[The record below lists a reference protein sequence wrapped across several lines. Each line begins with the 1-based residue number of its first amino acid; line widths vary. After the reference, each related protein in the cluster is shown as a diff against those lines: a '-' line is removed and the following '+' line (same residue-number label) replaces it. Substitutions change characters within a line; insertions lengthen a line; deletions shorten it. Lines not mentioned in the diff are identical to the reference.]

1 MKRELRP
8 LEAIKDQH
16 PKWLLTMDE
25 ILPEQNFNGI
35 IKTSALK
42 WLFI

>member
-1 MKRELRP
+1 LKRELRP

-16 PKWLLTMDE
+16 PKLLLTMDE
-25 ILPEQNFNGI
+25 ILPEQNINGI

-42 WLFI
+42 WLL